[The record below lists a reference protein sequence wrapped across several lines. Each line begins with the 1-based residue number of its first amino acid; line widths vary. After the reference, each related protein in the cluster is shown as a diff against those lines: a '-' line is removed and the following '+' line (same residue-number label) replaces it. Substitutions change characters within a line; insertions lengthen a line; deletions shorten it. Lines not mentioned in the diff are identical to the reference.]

1 MRILC
6 VIALVGLL
14 SGCNLWPRHG
24 EGGVAE
30 YRAPAIWMSNEEE
43 QLLNELQAL
52 QSETDQLVWDGAMD
66 CQPAQVLSVQRAMIR
81 VKRELYG
88 DMLADAHDS
97 MVSVKV
103 ALGRLHWSKKL
114 RAECYEQRAQYYAHR

>member
-1 MRILC
+1 MKALY
-6 VIALVGLL
+6 VIPLVALL
-14 SGCNLWPRHG
+14 SACNIWPRHG
-24 EGGVAE
+24 AGGVAE
-30 YRAPAIWMSNEEE
+30 YRAPAIWMGSEEE

-52 QSETDQLVWDGAMD
+52 QGETEQLIWQGAMD
-66 CQPAQVLSVQRAMIR
+66 CQPAQVLNVRRAMIR
-81 VKRELYG
+81 LKRELYG

-114 RAECYEQRAQYYAHR
+114 RAECYEQRAQRYAHR